1 MDAADPLSPTRCG
14 SVMQCVVISSR
25 AADAVIVSTEIRRD
39 HTRRRRPPST
49 QTLLLG
55 RLLGPVGVYG
65 GRRPTRRR
73 DGRACTCSLLR
84 PSALRML
91 VAWGRASQTP
101 ESTHNA
107 YTRGA
112 RWGGVEPL
120 QSCVSASGSAD
131 DARFFFFFFFFFSEP
146 SSDLARFFDG
156 FASAGGGGGGNGP
169 SDGEGGKWMSRS
181 SGDIFF
187 QRSSSALAFS
197 WPGRALS
204 FQGLCAAWA
213 PGGRTDARRRTRS
226 AKVAVTAAPLPRDV
240 FKLVLSFWASKRE
253 NWWMGRYGRRY
264 PYDRSVWC

>member
-1 MDAADPLSPTRCG
+1 MRKCG
-14 SVMQCVVISSR
+14 VISSR

-55 RLLGPVGVYG
+55 RLLGLVGVYG

-84 PSALRML
+84 PSALLRML

-120 QSCVSASGSAD
+120 QSCVSASGSAA

-156 FASAGGGGGGNGP
+156 FVSVGRGRVAVLRPPRSAV
-169 SDGEGGKWMSRS
+169 
-181 SGDIFF
+181 
-187 QRSSSALAFS
+187 LARAA
-197 WPGRALS
+197 RALREGS
-204 FQGLCAAWA
+204 RLDERRPPRA
-213 PGGRTDARRRTRS
+213 PLSARRAGDRRRRS
-226 AKVAVTAAPLPRDV
+226 RRSPSGAGPVRVSPRLFFLAA
-240 FKLVLSFWASKRE
+240 ASRLARE
-253 NWWMGRYGRRY
+253 SSQDSGF
-264 PYDRSVWC
+264 

>member
-1 MDAADPLSPTRCG
+1 MRK
-14 SVMQCVVISSR
+14 CVVISSR

-55 RLLGPVGVYG
+55 RLLGLVGVYG

-84 PSALRML
+84 PSALLRML

-120 QSCVSASGSAD
+120 QSCVSASGSAA

-156 FASAGGGGGGNGP
+156 FVSAGGGGGREP
-169 SDGEGGKWMSRS
+169 RHFLRDDFVPAITRRFRRLSRS
-181 SGDIFF
+181 
-187 QRSSSALAFS
+187 QRGVASAS
-197 WPGRALS
+197 RY
-204 FQGLCAAWA
+204 C
-213 PGGRTDARRRTRS
+213 
-226 AKVAVTAAPLPRDV
+226 
-240 FKLVLSFWASKRE
+240 RE
-253 NWWMGRYGRRY
+253 H
-264 PYDRSVWC
+264 VC